1 MLGCKVQYGDI
12 QRMSDQQLQGI
23 GGGLAGV
30 SLPAMREAVVWAYRL
45 LLGREPNDQAAID
58 VHLGH
63 DSVASLR
70 AAFMATP
77 EFRQSHPTSSATTAS
92 VTPDEAAIIDRFQP
106 FFHAPAPAGSWYDF
120 LGVRTRCAF
129 LPDGYDSLSPF
140 AMQGPPGSASGPLHD
155 KEEWLGTLRSLLEAR
170 ERLVVMEL
178 GAGWA
183 PWLVSAAVGAARVG
197 ISDVQLVG
205 VEGSAGHVGFM
216 EQHMRDN
223 GIDPGAHRLI
233 HGVAGAS
240 DGIARFPRLAE
251 PRNDYGSQ
259 AHYGAASPPGSPAAS
274 DMEEVP
280 CYSLDTL
287 LVGLDCVDLLHCD
300 IQGMEGAV
308 FAAARRVVN
317 AKVRRV
323 VIGTHSRAVE
333 AELLEI
339 FAGLGWILE
348 NETVCKLHQAADGS
362 LHLFSDGCQV
372 WRNQGL
378 DHPT

>member
-1 MLGCKVQYGDI
+1 MT
-12 QRMSDQQLQGI
+12 DQQSQSASGAT
-23 GGGLAGV
+23 LAGV
-30 SLPAMREAVVWAYRL
+30 SPSTIREAVVWAYRL

-58 VHLGH
+58 AHLGH
-63 DSVASLR
+63 NSVASLR

-77 EFRQSHPTSSATTAS
+77 EFRQAHPASSATAPA
-92 VTPDEAAIIDRFQP
+92 VTPDEAAVIDRFQP
-106 FFHAPAPAGSWYDF
+106 FFQAPAPAGSWCDF

-129 LPDGYDSLSPF
+129 LPDGYDGLSPF
-140 AMQGPPGSASGPLHD
+140 AMQGPPGSAGGPLHD
-155 KEEWLGTLRSLLEAR
+155 KEEWVGTLRSLLEAR
-170 ERLVVMEL
+170 DQLVVMEL

-183 PWLVSAAVGAARVG
+183 PWLVGAAVAAARVG
-197 ISDVQLVG
+197 ISDVRLIG

-216 EQHMRDN
+216 DQHMRDN
-223 GIDPGAHRLI
+223 GVNPAAHRLI
-233 HGVAGAS
+233 HGVAGPS

-259 AHYGAASPPGSPAAS
+259 ADYGAASPGGSAAAP
-274 DMEEVP
+274 DIEEVP

-287 LVGLDCVDLLHCD
+287 LAGLDRVDLLHCD

-308 FAAARRVVN
+308 FAAARAVVN

-333 AELLEI
+333 AELMEI

-348 NETVCKLHQAADGS
+348 DETVCRLHQAGDGS
-362 LHLFSDGCQV
+362 LHLLADGCQV
-372 WRNQGL
+372 WRNPGL
-378 DHPT
+378 DHPA